1 MAGIERKII
10 CCTAAFLAAVAVLQ
24 AQESLEEVTVSASR
38 APLTVHQS
46 ARMVTVL
53 DTLQIR
59 SAPVQSVND
68 LLKYAVGVDV
78 RQRGAMGIQ
87 TDIGI
92 RGGTFDQVAVLLNG
106 VNVSDPQ
113 TGHLAMDLPVDLSEI
128 DRIEILEGPAGRVYG
143 TSSLV
148 GAINIV
154 TRTEG
159 ESGAD
164 LRLQGGSFGTW
175 GGGVR
180 ANLARGRWSHQISAS
195 HGRSDGH
202 SRNAAG
208 GLNADWRTLKSFY
221 QGSWSSP
228 QADVRWHLG
237 ASAKDYGANTF

>member
-1 MAGIERKII
+1 MAEQVRKII
-10 CCTAAFLAAVAVLQ
+10 CSAAALLAAVSVLH
-24 AQESLEEVTVSASR
+24 AQENLEEITVSATR

-92 RGGTFDQVAVLLNG
+92 RGGTFDQIAVLLNG
-106 VNVSDPQ
+106 VNISDPQ
-113 TGHLAMDLPVDLSEI
+113 TGHLVMDLPVDLSEI

-148 GAINIV
+148 GAI
-154 TRTEG
+154 
-159 ESGAD
+159 
-164 LRLQGGSFGTW
+164 RLMKP
-175 GGGVR
+175 R
-180 ANLARGRWSHQISAS
+180 P
-195 HGRSDGH
+195 RS
-202 SRNAAG
+202 R
-208 GLNADWRTLKSFY
+208 
-221 QGSWSSP
+221 
-228 QADVRWHLG
+228 QA
-237 ASAKDYGANTF
+237 GANSSFSSNGTSGRIMPSMPTWAHRSQNRWVP